1 MPKYILINSQKD
13 AARIYNY
20 RKLLF
25 LKKIREIKGMILNQY
40 SMISQ
45 QRGKIWD
52 SKSISSNLKQYI

>member
-25 LKKIREIKGMILNQY
+25 LKKKREIKRNDIEPIFNDITAKRENMG
-40 SMISQ
+40 Q
-45 QRGKIWD
+45 QI
-52 SKSISSNLKQYI
+52 NF